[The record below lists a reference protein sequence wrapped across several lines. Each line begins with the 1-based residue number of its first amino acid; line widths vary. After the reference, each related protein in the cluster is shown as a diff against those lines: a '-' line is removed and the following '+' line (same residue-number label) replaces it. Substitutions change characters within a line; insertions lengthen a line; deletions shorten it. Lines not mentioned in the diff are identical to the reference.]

1 MTVRQRLVNTPLDIG
16 NLAVAKGRC
25 QISREPCLPSRR
37 QNIGRK
43 SRAPNACQAPVSA
56 LAGSGPFAAIQTIF
70 ATILAIS
77 SAEKARNVLQSHH
90 NQLMLMCSCAMPR
103 NSENGRLR
111 EYAPNEPIISPR

>member
-25 QISREPCLPSRR
+25 HISREPCLPSRR

-70 ATILAIS
+70 ATIFVIS
-77 SAEKARNVLQSHH
+77 SAEKARNDSVR
-90 NQLMLMCSCAMPR
+90 MLPSAL
-103 NSENGRLR
+103 RLKLS
-111 EYAPNEPIISPR
+111 AVAATSSGASVIITMS